1 MPSTVC
7 VLMSFRLPCSVNEL
21 LHSSQV
27 NRCSPLCVCWC
38 AFRLPWCVKDLLHTS
53 HINRCSPLCVLM
65 CLQITLLCERLITHI
80 TSKQMLSTVCLLMCL
95 QITVLCEW
103 LITHIGAIYLPL
115 SRTIT
120 LLLKCCTKYMTWTWT
135 IHIIYGFLFLRSS
148 LLRDQRELY

>member
-1 MPSTVC
+1 MLSTVC

-80 TSKQMLSTVCLLMCL
+80 TSKQMLSTVCVCWCAFRLPCSVNDLL
-95 QITVLCEW
+95 
-103 LITHIGAIYLPL
+103 H
-115 SRTIT
+115 T
-120 LLLKCCTKYMTWTWT
+120 L
-135 IHIIYGFLFLRSS
+135 
-148 LLRDQRELY
+148 ELYTCLSPEQLLCSSNAVPNTWLEHGRSTSSMGSCSCEVVC